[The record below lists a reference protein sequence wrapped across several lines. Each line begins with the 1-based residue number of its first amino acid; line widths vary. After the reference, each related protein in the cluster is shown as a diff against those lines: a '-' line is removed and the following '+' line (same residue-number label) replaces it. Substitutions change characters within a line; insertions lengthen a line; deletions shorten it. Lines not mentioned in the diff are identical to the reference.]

1 MDVQGAQ
8 GGHDEEVR
16 QNEGPATSPGSPE
29 PAAQIGDVDPY
40 LDGERPWQR
49 LAHGDPFAEFVFRQP
64 LSFFDQLFFH
74 LPAER
79 DGSAKT
85 ERPEAE
91 VIAHQVSDPHSGNA
105 FVSLHTSPSP
115 VCSTTTAGR
124 TFQS

>member
-29 PAAQIGDVDPY
+29 PSPQIGNVDPH
-40 LDGERPWQR
+40 LDSERSWQR

-74 LPAER
+74 LSAESDR
-79 DGSAKT
+79 ASKT
-85 ERPEAE
+85 ERSKAE
-91 VIAHQVSDPHSGNA
+91 VIAHQVPDAHSGNA
-105 FVSLHTSPSP
+105 FVLLHTAPSP
-115 VCSTTTAGR
+115 ACSTTTACR
-124 TFQS
+124 TFQF